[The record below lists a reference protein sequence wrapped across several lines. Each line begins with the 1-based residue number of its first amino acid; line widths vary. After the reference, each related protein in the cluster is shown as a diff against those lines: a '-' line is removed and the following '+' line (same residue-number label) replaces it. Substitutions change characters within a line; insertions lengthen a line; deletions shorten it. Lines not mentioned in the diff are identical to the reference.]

1 MHVAI
6 VPGQEKL
13 TRHSVVQRQLW
24 MMHNIP
30 NITREQAYDETRREF
45 YLLRQEE
52 EIERRIALEEARM
65 VGAYFGKS
73 KLQVGMGLED
83 EQFEKWKTWASNET
97 TKIEAQRSSMYT
109 TFGDEPADAEPA
121 DHTLD
126 DAPKSI

>member
-1 MHVAI
+1 
-6 VPGQEKL
+6 
-13 TRHSVVQRQLW
+13 
-24 MMHNIP
+24 MHNIP
-30 NITREQAYDETRREF
+30 NITREQAYDEARREF

-109 TFGDEPADAEPA
+109 SFGDEQAEAEPT
-121 DHTLD
+121 DPTIE
-126 DAPKSI
+126 DATKEL